1 MHRIVLIDGSVDK
14 DELIHPNRI
23 GDIVLPSGIKPT
35 SIGRSHATT
44 IARILENL
52 TDNYLLDNYAILQ
65 SDNSADIQHLMQGL
79 EYCIEKKPDIVI
91 ISLGSAQ
98 PVDGLDMYPLVRL
111 LRSKGCVVFVAQ
123 SNNCLLTFP
132 ASFSEVIT
140 VQRDYS
146 ESLQPYS
153 FYIETKHPLGVDI
166 TINCKKTLEKMLIS
180 YRNSFATPVVAALY
194 CNALNSENQMEY
206 QYKQSAFLGGKAWDI
221 IRSKIKESM
230 DTCHVCI
237 CSDETNLSFSNQVL
251 QELNYKMKVHCV
263 GLYLEYEHE
272 YFPCWMRINIKTD
285 LQKQVAF
292 YETFCDCELLLFHIP
307 LKCLAKVTAQVNMDV
322 LIRKGKSGSMVWKT
336 EKFIERCSSK
346 SVSQT
351 VKKIYELLT

>member
-1 MHRIVLIDGSVDK
+1 MHRIVLIDGFVDRDK
-14 DELIHPNRI
+14 LKHPERI
-23 GDIVLPSGIKPT
+23 GDVALPSGLKAT
-35 SIGRSHATT
+35 SIGWSHATT

-52 TDNYLLDNYAILQ
+52 TDNYILDNYAILQ
-65 SDNSADIQHLMQGL
+65 VDNSANIQHLMHGL
-79 EYCIEKKPDIVI
+79 EYCIEKRPDIVI

-111 LRSKGCVVFVAQ
+111 LRNTGCVIFVAQ

-153 FYIETKHPLGVDI
+153 FYTETKHPLGVDI
-166 TINCKKTLEKMLIS
+166 TINCKKTLEEMRVS

-194 CNALNSENQMEY
+194 CNVLNSENQLDHK
-206 QYKQSAFLGGKAWDI
+206 YKQSAPLGGKVWDI
-221 IRSKIKESM
+221 ILSEIKKDM
-230 DTCHVCI
+230 NVCHVCI
-237 CSDETNLSFSNQVL
+237 CSDEMNLSFSNQVL

-263 GLYLEYEHE
+263 GLYPEYEYE
-272 YFPCWMRINIKTD
+272 YLPCWMQINIKTD
-285 LQKQVAF
+285 LHGQVAI

-307 LKCLAKVTAQVNMDV
+307 LK
-322 LIRKGKSGSMVWKT
+322 
-336 EKFIERCSSK
+336 
-346 SVSQT
+346 
-351 VKKIYELLT
+351 Y